1 MKTEGCVGTL
11 GRVMRRFRS
20 DSRLHTV
27 AWAETGLGLDYRL
40 QTNQENIV
48 TGIISPQY

>member
-1 MKTEGCVGTL
+1 MKTVRQQWWRCVGTL

-40 QTNQENIV
+40 GKKIL
-48 TGIISPQY
+48 